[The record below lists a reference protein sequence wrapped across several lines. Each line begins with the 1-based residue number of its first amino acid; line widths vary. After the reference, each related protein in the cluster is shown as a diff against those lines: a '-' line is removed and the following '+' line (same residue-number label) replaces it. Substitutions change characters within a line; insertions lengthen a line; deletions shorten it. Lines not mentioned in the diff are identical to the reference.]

1 MGEEQSPETKFA
13 LHELRISNVE
23 KDGANLRETLG
34 EMRRQRDAERW
45 WIIVTLIG
53 AFISIGMQI
62 LPMLLKGVG
71 K

>member
-13 LHELRISNVE
+13 LHELRISKLE
-23 KDGANLRETLG
+23 EALSDMRKTRE
-34 EMRRQRDAERW
+34 AERW

-62 LPMLLKGVG
+62 LPVLLKGVG

>member
-1 MGEEQSPETKFA
+1 MGEEQSSETKFA
-13 LHELRISNVE
+13 LHELRISNLEQDVSDIR
-23 KDGANLRETLG
+23 KARE
-34 EMRRQRDAERW
+34 AERW

-62 LPMLLKGVG
+62 LPMLLKGVA

>member
-1 MGEEQSPETKFA
+1 MGDEQSAETKFA
-13 LHELRISNVE
+13 LHELRISKLE
-23 KDGANLRETLG
+23 ESQT
-34 EMRRQRDAERW
+34 EMRKTREAERW

-62 LPMLLKGVG
+62 LPIILKSAG

>member
-1 MGEEQSPETKFA
+1 MGEEQSAETKFA
-13 LHELRISNVE
+13 LHELRISKLE
-23 KDGANLRETLG
+23 ETQSDMRKTRE
-34 EMRRQRDAERW
+34 AERW

-62 LPMLLKGVG
+62 LPVLLKGVG